1 MSRKP
6 RDNNNSVNSD
16 ERKQY
21 LRDYYQKNKE
31 RMRAQIYESIKE
43 QRTTDAYTQKMKEKH
58 LDALLAR
65 ALVRFDAV

>member
-1 MSRKP
+1 MNRKP
-6 RDNNNSVNSD
+6 RDNNNSVNSE

-43 QRTTDAYTQKMKEKH
+43 QRKTEAYKQKMKEKH

-65 ALVRFDAV
+65 ALVRLDAV